1 MKTLGRIILLVVG
14 GLMIASAI
22 RGLVGSING
31 LKEHSLTWQTLLQ
44 SLKDPALRQ
53 HYMQYFTGILKSS
66 GMIIVSASAIFA
78 GIKGKGG
85 FWFTI
90 FSLVILGLFIYDIV
104 GKSKAGEFT
113 GSEKW
118 RHILQLIIDS
128 ATQIGY
134 ISGFILLKLS
144 KE

>member
-44 SLKDPALRQ
+44 SLKDPAVRQ